1 MAAMQEASPSPR
13 QDAPA
18 GRGATG
24 VIRPL
29 PPHVVNQIAA
39 GEVVERPASV
49 VRELLDNALDAGA
62 RRVRVELEGGG
73 ARLVRVLDDGCGIGP
88 EDLPLALAPHATSKI
103 RAAEDLVRI
112 QTLGFRGEALA
123 SIASV
128 SRLTI
133 RSRRPEDPCAHA
145 LSQEGERPGAVKPA
159 SGPVGTCVTVRDLFF
174 NAPARRAFLRT
185 TATEQ
190 ARCLEVVRDAAA
202 AHPLVGFV
210 CLCDGRAALEL
221 APGQSL
227 PERTAA
233 LLGEALAEETVEVSL
248 EAEQSGGVTV
258 WGRVGLPATARPSAR
273 WQRIFVNGRRVRDAT
288 VQHALAEAYRGLI
301 EPVKKPVATLF
312 LEVDPAEVDVNV
324 HPAKAEVRF
333 HDPGK
338 IHAATLR
345 AVREALSRE
354 DLTTSWRPRGSAAA
368 AAPGPSAPALEPQQ
382 RRRGAGFVLQPLPAE
397 AQGGFDYDALRSA
410 VERDR
415 DAQTAPT
422 TSALQQLTAPRP
434 APPAL
439 QVHNA
444 FLVTQDEAGVVII
457 DQHALHERVMFE
469 KLRERIRQGPL
480 ESQRLLT
487 PVTIQAHP
495 EKVAQLERL
504 APLLARLGIEADPA
518 GPETVAVHAV
528 PTLLFDRGVDAG
540 AFVADLLDRAD
551 DFLDDEEE
559 ALREILDTM
568 ACKAAV
574 KAGEKLS
581 DEQIAELLAFR
592 DRVERASN
600 CPHGRPT
607 TIRLTIRELERQ
619 FGRS

>member
-1 MAAMQEASPSPR
+1 MTAMQEASSSPP
-13 QDAPA
+13 QEASAVAPRLAAA
-18 GRGATG
+18 GGA
-24 VIRPL
+24 IQPL

-62 RRVRVELEGGG
+62 TRIRVELEGGG

-103 RAAEDLVRI
+103 RAAEDLARI

-133 RSRRPEDPCAHA
+133 RSRRREDPCAHA

-210 CLCDGRAALEL
+210 CLCDGRAALDL
-221 APGQSL
+221 PPGQSL

-233 LLGEALAEETVEVSL
+233 LLGEALAQETVEVSL

-312 LEVDPAEVDVNV
+312 LEVNPAEVDVNV

-368 AAPGPSAPALEPQQ
+368 AAPGPSAPAPEPQQ
-382 RRRGAGFVLQPLPAE
+382 RRSAAGGGFVLQTSPAE
-397 AQGGFDYDALRSA
+397 AQGGFDYEALRDA

-422 TSALQQLTAPRP
+422 TSAPQQLTAPKP
-434 APPAL
+434 ASPAL
-439 QVHNA
+439 QVHNS
-444 FLVTQDEAGVVII
+444 FLVTQDETGVVII

-469 KLRERIRQGPL
+469 KLRERISQGPL

-487 PVTIQAHP
+487 PVTLQAHP
-495 EKVAQLERL
+495 DKVAQLERL

-540 AFVADLLDRAD
+540 AFVEDLLDKAD
-551 DFLDDEEE
+551 EFLEDEEE

-581 DEQIAELLAFR
+581 EEQIAELLAFR

-607 TIRLTIRELERQ
+607 TIRLTIRE
-619 FGRS
+619 